1 MHQGQQFS
9 MKKVFTTGE
18 VARICNVTIRTVI
31 KWFDSGELKGFKIP
45 NSRDR
50 RIPREN
56 LLEFMQKHG
65 IPIQQLDLDNRKRI
79 LVADDEEGIIF
90 VLKRFLEEIGIF
102 DLETATS
109 GLEAGMKLT
118 VFRPHLLILDHLLG
132 DTTSKEVL
140 RNVHNEPSL
149 NGMKIIIMSGY
160 VDDDEVEQMMH
171 EGIHD
176 FIRKPFYLE
185 DVKAKVFH
193 HLELA

>member
-1 MHQGQQFS
+1 